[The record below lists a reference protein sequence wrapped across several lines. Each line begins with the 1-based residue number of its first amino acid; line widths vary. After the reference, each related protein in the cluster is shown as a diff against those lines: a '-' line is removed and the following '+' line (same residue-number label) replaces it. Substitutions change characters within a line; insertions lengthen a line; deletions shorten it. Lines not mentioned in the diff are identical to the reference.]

1 MDAIEALGLPESR
14 WVDLGGP
21 VHYREWP
28 GPVEGPTFV
37 LVHGLGGSL
46 LNWAPVAPGL
56 ADWGRV
62 VAVDLAGF
70 GLTPLEGRSAG
81 VTANRRL
88 LRAFIQA
95 LELPPVILVGNSM
108 GGMVSLLQAA
118 RAPETVRALVL
129 VDAAFPRGSV
139 RASQFSPRV
148 AVLFAAYSVSLVGE
162 RVAKWRA
169 NRLGPEGLVTETL
182 RLCAP
187 HPELID
193 PTLVAALIEQARIR
207 MEFDYATPAF
217 LEAARAI
224 FRANVIPTKYRSLVR
239 SLRQPALVLHGDRD
253 RLVPVGGAVEAA
265 RTHANWTLEILPGLG
280 HIPQMEAPQ
289 LWLEK
294 VEAWLPTILD
304 ALEQPAG
311 PRMGQFTG
319 HSPEKGTNLGD

>member
-1 MDAIEALGLPESR
+1 MDPIEALGLPESR
-14 WVDLGGP
+14 WTDVEGP
-21 VHYREWP
+21 VHYREWEVP
-28 GPVEGPTFV
+28 AEGPTFV

-46 LNWAPVAPGL
+46 LNWAPVAPDL
-56 ADWGRV
+56 SRWGRV

-70 GLTPLEGRSAG
+70 GLTPLAGRSAG

-88 LRAFIQA
+88 LRGFMQN

-108 GGMVSLLQAA
+108 GGMVSMLHAA
-118 RAPETVRALVL
+118 RNPETVTALVL

-139 RASQFSPRV
+139 RDSQFSPKI
-148 AVLFAAYSVSLVGE
+148 AALFAAYSVSLIGE
-162 RVAKWRA
+162 RVAKWRQA
-169 NRLGPEGLVTETL
+169 RLGAKGLVEETL

-193 PTLVAALIEQARIR
+193 PKLVAALIEQARVR

-224 FRANVIPTKYRSLVR
+224 FRANVVPTKYRSLVR
-239 SLRQPALVLHGDRD
+239 SIRQPALVIHGDRD

-265 RTHANWTLEILPGLG
+265 RAHDNWTLQILPGLG
-280 HIPQMEAPQ
+280 HIPQMEAPK

-294 VEAWLPTILD
+294 VEAWLPTVLD
-304 ALEQPAG
+304 ASQAAAQAEDRKIHHP
-311 PRMGQFTG
+311 
-319 HSPEKGTNLGD
+319 